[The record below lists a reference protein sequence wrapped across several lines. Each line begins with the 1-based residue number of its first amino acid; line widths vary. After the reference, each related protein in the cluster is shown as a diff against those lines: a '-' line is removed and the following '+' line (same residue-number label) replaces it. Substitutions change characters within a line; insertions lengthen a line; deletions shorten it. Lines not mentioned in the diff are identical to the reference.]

1 MTTMTT
7 TRLVARVVLPGLLA
21 ALLAATPA
29 ARAEEI
35 DAAARRV
42 AGALADA
49 LSKRGAAAPGT
60 VAVPPARETQVA
72 QQAGAGRA
80 FTQALAGELARTGK
94 LKVREWELLDKA
106 QREKTLQALA
116 GGGLSVPPLPE
127 VQAVVVTEA
136 SGGGDGPV
144 RVQVRVVAMPAGN
157 VLASET
163 ARLDVGKAGAAT
175 ARSESVD
182 VVIRRLS
189 DMLSAGLGK
198 LPGAGRYQRLAV
210 LPFVDVGPEAKK
222 RELGA
227 IVTAELSTDLRQ
239 YHGLL
244 LVERERLGAIL
255 SEVKLGEMGLVDP
268 KDAPKVGKL
277 ADAQALVVGSVA
289 DAGDRF
295 LVNARII
302 TTETGEALAS
312 ASEVVSAG
320 SLIAFSSESV
330 ALRTRADA
338 AYRSLVAPGWGQV
351 YNRQPVK
358 GAIFGTAAVLTAGLA
373 VGYHVKAT
381 NLEQDYKSKV
391 TPGQLGSDP
400 AGAAA
405 ALRSDANQAY
415 QTRNAFLYG
424 AAAVWVV
431 AVADAYLFGVDGE
444 RVAQG
449 LALAPSPA
457 DAGLGV
463 ALAYRF

>member
-1 MTTMTT
+1 MTTL
-7 TRLVARVVLPGLLA
+7 TRWLVVA
-21 ALLAATPA
+21 ALLGGAPQ

-35 DAAARRV
+35 AAAARRV
-42 AGALADA
+42 AGSLAEALA
-49 LSKRGAAAPGT
+49 KRGAAAPGT
-60 VAVPPARETQVA
+60 VAISPARETQVA
-72 QQAGAGRA
+72 QQSGAGRA
-80 FTQALAGELARTGK
+80 FTEALAVELGRGGK

-106 QREKTLQALA
+106 QREKTLQALV
-116 GGGLSVPPLPE
+116 GGGLAVPPLPE

-157 VLASET
+157 VLASDT
-163 ARLDVGKAGAAT
+163 AKLDVGKAGAVP

-227 IVTAELSTDLRQ
+227 IVTAELSGDLRQ
-239 YHGLL
+239 FHGLL

-255 SEVKLGEMGLVDP
+255 AEVKLGEMGLVDP
-268 KDAPKVGKL
+268 KDGPKLGKL

-302 TTETGEALAS
+302 TTETGETLAS

-320 SLIAFSSESV
+320 SLIAFSSDSV

-338 AYRSLVAPGWGQV
+338 AYRSLLAPGWGQV
-351 YNRQPVK
+351 YNRQPAK
-358 GAIFGTAAVLTAGLA
+358 GAVFGAAALLTVGLA
-373 VGYHVKAT
+373 VGFHVKAT
-381 NLEQDYKSKV
+381 GLEQDYQTLV
-391 TPGQLGSDP
+391 TPPQLGTDP
-400 AGAAA
+400 AAEAAK
-405 ALRSDANQAY
+405 LREDANQAY
-415 QTRNAFLYG
+415 QARNACLWG

-444 RVAQG
+444 KAAQG
-449 LALAPSPA
+449 LALAPAAP
-457 DAGLGV
+457 DAGVGV
-463 ALAYRF
+463 ALAWRF